1 MSSLKVQR
9 FSNTEME
16 RQPGEVA
23 RLRILKGPDR
33 GGIFIVRDSSVI
45 LGRGEEAHVRVSDV
59 KTSRV
64 HARLDYTNQG
74 WVVTDLG
81 SANGIFSQGEFI
93 RKMTVKSGEHF
104 TLGETIFEFL
114 TSDQETR
121 ILTAPLKKGEE
132 VEQMDFALM
141 DQKKRVQN
149 YSKAP
154 KQPLVAKGSEVDQ
167 SSKKR
172 TLLMIAALVGLYFYF
187 GMGDDAPKAPSKI
200 ARKKKDQDKERG
212 LAAETAETVDLEVA
226 KTAEQYYRQG
236 FREYREGNYMR
247 AKAQFELALQVNPNH
262 GLARHYLLVA
272 EQDIKSLIEKTI
284 ELGRKSKYTG
294 RLRESKGF
302 FEAAMRLMYN
312 DQSNP
317 DFIEC
322 EEEVK
327 KINKELERM
336 PVK

>member
-1 MSSLKVQR
+1 MS
-9 FSNTEME
+9 
-16 RQPGEVA
+16 
-23 RLRILKGPDR
+23 
-33 GGIFIVRDSSVI
+33 
-45 LGRGEEAHVRVSDV
+45 
-59 KTSRV
+59 
-64 HARLDYTNQG
+64 
-74 WVVTDLG
+74 
-81 SANGIFSQGEFI
+81 
-93 RKMTVKSGEHF
+93 VKSGEHF

-132 VEQMDFALM
+132 VEQMDLALM
-141 DQKKRVQN
+141 DQKMRVQN

-154 KQPLVAKGSEVDQ
+154 KQPMAAKN
-167 SSKKR
+167 SSAGQASKSR
-172 TLLMIAALVGLYFYF
+172 TLLMIGALIGLYFYF
-187 GMGDDAPKAPSKI
+187 GMGDDAPKAPSKV
-200 ARKKKDQDKERG
+200 ARKKKDPEKERG
-212 LAAETAETVDLEVA
+212 LAAESPETVDIEVA

-247 AKAQFELALQVNPNH
+247 AKAQFELTLQVNPNH
-262 GLARHYLLVA
+262 GLARHYLMTA
-272 EQDIKSLIEKTI
+272 EQDIKNSIEKMI
-284 ELGRKSKYTG
+284 EIARKAKYAG

-336 PVK
+336 PIR